1 MTTRD
6 AIAGLVRALE
16 AIALVRQFD
25 GKSIC
30 ARCNLTLPA
39 CDRSGCAGAPARAA
53 LASWNAREPLRESGD
68 LWNNLTDAFK
78 PVDAELLKNVHVS
91 TFRRIIAVIDDMF
104 PATPVPGTQET
115 R

>member
-53 LASWNAREPLRESGD
+53 LANWNEREPLRDDVAPILVECASA
-68 LWNNLTDAFK
+68 WRC
-78 PVDAELLKNVHVS
+78 S
-91 TFRRIIAVIDDMF
+91 TFGERIEALKKACADLD
-104 PATPVPGTQET
+104 AALTPVPGTQET